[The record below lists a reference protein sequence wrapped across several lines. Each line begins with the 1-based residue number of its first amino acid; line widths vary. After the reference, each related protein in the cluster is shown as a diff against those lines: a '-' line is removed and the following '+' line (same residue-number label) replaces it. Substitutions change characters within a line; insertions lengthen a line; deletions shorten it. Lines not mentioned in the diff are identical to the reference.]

1 MRRHRAFVIVPVSTG
16 ESLVRN
22 LAMAEDNSISIDE
35 WLDHLND
42 LDAYLANGGPLLDLP
57 ISSLEMVPES
67 IVQRMVK
74 RITQERLKKFGRF
87 RERLETQG
95 AADAEADAPAPQPQD
110 AQQADPAAAEAAETR
125 AA

>member
-87 RERLETQG
+87 RERLENQG
-95 AADAEADAPAPQPQD
+95 PADAEAGAAAPQSEEAP
-110 AQQADPAAAEAAETR
+110 QADAAAAETR

>member
-1 MRRHRAFVIVPVSTG
+1 MS
-16 ESLVRN
+16 
-22 LAMAEDNSISIDE
+22 EDKSISIDE
-35 WLDHLND
+35 WLNHLND
-42 LDAYLANGGPLLDLP
+42 LDAYLAAGGPLLDLP

-87 RERLETQG
+87 RGRFETQDAPDG
-95 AADAEADAPAPQPQD
+95 EADTTAEAAPRPSD
-110 AQQADPAAAEAAETR
+110 TQQAAAAEEKTR

>member
-1 MRRHRAFVIVPVSTG
+1 MTAPYVCYLGGID
-16 ESLVRN
+16 EKNLVRN
-22 LAMAEDNSISIDE
+22 LTMAEDKSVSIDD

-42 LDAYLANGGPLLDLP
+42 LDAYLAAGGALLDLP

-74 RITQERLKKFGRF
+74 RITHERLKKFGRF
-87 RERLETQG
+87 RGRFETQAVADG
-95 AADAEADAPAPQPQD
+95 AADEPSQQEADAPQ
-110 AQQADPAAAEAAETR
+110 PAAEVEKTR

>member
-1 MRRHRAFVIVPVSTG
+1 MS
-16 ESLVRN
+16 
-22 LAMAEDNSISIDE
+22 EDKSVSIDE

-57 ISSLEMVPES
+57 IGSLEMVPES

-87 RERLETQG
+87 RGRFETQG
-95 AADAEADAPAPQPQD
+95 AADEAADAPGPESDDTQRADTQQGD
-110 AQQADPAAAEAAETR
+110 ATAAETR

>member
-1 MRRHRAFVIVPVSTG
+1 
-16 ESLVRN
+16 
-22 LAMAEDNSISIDE
+22 MAEDKSVSIDD

-42 LDAYLANGGPLLDLP
+42 LDAYLAAGGPLLDLP

-74 RITQERLKKFGRF
+74 RITQERLKKFGQLRGRF
-87 RERLETQG
+87 EPQVV
-95 AADAEADAPAPQPQD
+95 ADDAEDEAPPQQR
-110 AQQADPAAAEAAETR
+110 AAEPEPVAETEKTR